1 VAIKMVLE
9 KLKAHGYKLT
19 PQRIKLIHILAE
31 TNEPASASEIYLKA
45 KEFFPGISQETVYR
59 NLKLLTNLGLV
70 SNSNISNRNVEAFE
84 ISDHHHHHLVCLACG
99 KVICLDICPL
109 EANAILPETSAHSF
123 KVVSHTLEYYG
134 FCYKCSP

>member
-1 VAIKMVLE
+1 MAIKMVLE

-31 TNEPASASEIYLKA
+31 VKKPTSAGEIYQKA
-45 KEFFPGISQETVYR
+45 REFFPGISQETVYR

-70 SNSNISNRNVEAFE
+70 SNSNISNRNAEAFE
-84 ISDHHHHHLVCLACG
+84 ISNHHHHLVCLACS

-109 EANAILPETSAHSF
+109 EANAILPETSTHSF
-123 KVVSHTLEYYG
+123 KVVSHTLEFYG
-134 FCYKCSP
+134 YCARCNP